1 MKLGH
6 GGDIIIAR
14 QIDMN
19 VKTIARGRREL
30 ASQQITVDR
39 VRQVGGGA
47 KALEKKAPFS
57 TS

>member
-1 MKLGH
+1 
-6 GGDIIIAR
+6 
-14 QIDMN
+14 

-47 KALEKKAPFS
+47 KALEKKAPS
-57 TS
+57 SRS